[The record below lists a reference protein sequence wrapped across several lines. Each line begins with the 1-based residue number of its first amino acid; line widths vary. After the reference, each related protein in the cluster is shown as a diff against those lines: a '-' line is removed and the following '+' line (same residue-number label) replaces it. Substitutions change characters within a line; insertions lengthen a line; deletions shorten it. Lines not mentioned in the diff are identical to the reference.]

1 MLLCGDSLEV
11 LKTLESGFCQC
22 CVTSPPY
29 YGLRD
34 YGVDGQLGHEET
46 PEQYI
51 DRLVKIMREVKRV
64 LRDDGTLWLNLGDTY
79 AGGGRGGSTDMQKS
93 NHGTRNMP
101 KSIVPQG
108 LKPKNL
114 IGIPWRVAFALQ
126 ADGWYLRQDII
137 WAKPNPMP
145 ESVRDR
151 CTRSHEYIFLLS
163 KKYNYYF
170 DAKAIAE
177 QVAES
182 TIARLGQTSLFDQAG
197 SSRVPGKTNG
207 NMKACLPRYGSGTHG
222 FQPLRN
228 RRDVWHISTKPFKD
242 VHFAVYPV
250 DLAEACILAGCP
262 FGGIV
267 IDPFV
272 GSGTTGVA
280 ARQTGREFIGIDIN
294 PRYIEMAEK
303 RIGG

>member
-11 LKTLESGFCQC
+11 LKTLESGSCQC

-79 AGGGRGGSTDMQKS
+79 
-93 NHGTRNMP
+93 
-101 KSIVPQG
+101 
-108 LKPKNL
+108 KNKQL
-114 IGIPWRVAFALQ
+114 LGIPWRVALTLQ

-163 KKYNYYF
+163 KRYNYYF

-207 NMKACLPRYGSGTHG
+207 NMKACLPRFGGKKYTENPDVFYRTKSGNAYA
-222 FQPLRN
+222 FRPLRN
-228 RRDVWHISTKPFKD
+228 RRDVWNISTKPFKD
-242 VHFAVYPV
+242 AHFAVYPV

-262 FGGIV
+262 FGGAV

-280 ARQTGREFIGIDIN
+280 ARQTGREFTGIDIN
-294 PRYIEMAEK
+294 PKYIEMAEK

>member
-11 LKTLESGFCQC
+11 LKTLESGSCQC

-79 AGGGRGGSTDMQKS
+79 
-93 NHGTRNMP
+93 
-101 KSIVPQG
+101 
-108 LKPKNL
+108 KNKQL
-114 IGIPWRVAFALQ
+114 LGIPWRVALALQ

-163 KKYNYYF
+163 KRYNYYF

-207 NMKACLPRYGSGTHG
+207 PMKACMPRFGSGGHG
-222 FQPLRN
+222 FRPLRN
-228 RRDVWHISTKPFKD
+228 RRDVWNISTKPFKD
-242 VHFAVYPV
+242 AHFAVYPV
-250 DLAEACILAGCP
+250 DLAEVCILAGCP
-262 FGGIV
+262 FGETA

>member
-11 LKTLESGFCQC
+11 LKTLESGSCQC

-79 AGGGRGGSTDMQKS
+79 
-93 NHGTRNMP
+93 
-101 KSIVPQG
+101 
-108 LKPKNL
+108 KNKQL
-114 IGIPWRVAFALQ
+114 LGIPWRVVLALQ

-182 TIARLGQTSLFDQAG
+182 TVARLGQTSLFDQAG

-242 VHFAVYPV
+242 AHFAVYPV

-262 FGGIV
+262 FGGTV

-294 PRYIEMAEK
+294 PKYIEMAEK